1 MPDVLSFR
9 KLSREIVEATAIP
22 NLPRLP
28 TPLRDM
34 KRAIETITE
43 LPSVTKFVPVTTKC
57 GLGKTQGTKGMF
69 RGMECDS
76 YWEAAWY
83 IYQVDIL
90 GNVVIRNTTDSFAY
104 INENNEK
111 ARFYPDFK
119 MQGQYHEIKGIFRTN
134 DILKQDATLGLVT
147 FWGPNEMK
155 PIIREVYKQ
164 FPNWKN
170 EYVEVSHATKYGKS
184 KL

>member
-1 MPDVLSFR
+1 MAEVSFR
-9 KLSREIVEATAIP
+9 KLSREIAETTALP

-28 TPLRDM
+28 NPIKDI
-34 KRAIETITE
+34 KRAIETITD
-43 LPSVTKFVPVTTKC
+43 LPTVATYTPVTTKC
-57 GLGKTQGTKGMF
+57 GLGKTQGTKGQA
-69 RGMECDS
+69 RGMEFDS
-76 YWEAAWY
+76 YWEFAWY

-90 GNVVIRNTTDSFAY
+90 GNVVIRNTTDSFTY
-104 INENNEK
+104 TNESNEN

-155 PIIREVYKQ
+155 PIMKEVYEK
-164 FPNWKN
+164 FPDWKN
-170 EYVEVSHATKYGKS
+170 EYVEISHATKYGKT